1 MKNNLQFIKRL
12 TQELNNYNP
21 DNILII
27 ITHYQ
32 QLIEDLNVDSVS
44 IMKDQKIKQY
54 EGKDVAYKIFEE
66 GFANV

>member
-1 MKNNLQFIKRL
+1 VDGIKRL

-32 QLIEDLNVDSVS
+32 QLIEQLNVDSVS
-44 IMKDQKIKQY
+44 ILKDQKIKQY
-54 EGKDVAYKIFEE
+54 EGKDKAYEIFEQ
-66 GFANV
+66 GFDNV